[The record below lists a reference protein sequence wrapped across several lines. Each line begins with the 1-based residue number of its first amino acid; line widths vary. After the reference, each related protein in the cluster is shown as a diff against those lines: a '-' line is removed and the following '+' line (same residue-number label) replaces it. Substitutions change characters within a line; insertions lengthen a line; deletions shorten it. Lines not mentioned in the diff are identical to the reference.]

1 MSQVRNDIGEEG
13 RSSAEMK
20 VVLIGIILLGADL
33 CPAASLDRS
42 FDDVSG
48 VVMSRTGKRVQWNRG
63 SAQDAE
69 AERYIR
75 AQLKRP
81 LTASS
86 AVQIALL
93 NNHELQAI
101 YEEIGLAQADL
112 IEAGLLK
119 NPLFTIERRFPGQ
132 AMEADILGE
141 FIDLLFLPLR
151 KRVAAAKLEATKLR
165 VGAEILNTAAEVRV
179 AFYENQGNQQIADL
193 AQNVEQA
200 TAASAEVALQLHQAG
215 NSRSLDLANEEALH
229 VQAKVDFAKTLSTG
243 IESREKLTRM
253 LGLWGVDTSW
263 RVSPRLPDPSKQEI
277 GVAGLES
284 RAIAQRLDLA
294 AFKQETLSEAR
305 RLGFVRFEEI
315 SRGFEMGGHYE
326 REKDGQYSVGPS
338 FNLPIPFFNF
348 GQAAKARSEAKVR
361 QTQQRYL
368 ALAVQIRSEVRSAR
382 DRMLLARQRV
392 DYVQSTAMPLRRR
405 VVEES
410 QLQYNAMQVSL
421 FDLLRAKQEEV
432 NAGREYV
439 EALRDYWVAR
449 AELEKA
455 VGGSLNGRLLQLSDS
470 KEMAPKR

>member
-1 MSQVRNDIGEEG
+1 
-13 RSSAEMK
+13 MK
-20 VVLIGIILLGADL
+20 AIVVGIVLLGAAI
-33 CPAASLDRS
+33 CQAGSLDKS

-63 SAQDAE
+63 TAQDAE
-69 AERYIR
+69 AERYVR

-81 LTASS
+81 LTPNS

-93 NNHELQAI
+93 NNHELQAT

-112 IEAGLLK
+112 IEAGLLR

-132 AMEADILGE
+132 ALEADILGE

-151 KRVAAAKLEATKLR
+151 KRVAAAQLEAAKLR
-165 VGAEILNTAAEVRV
+165 VGAEIMKAAAEVRV
-179 AFYENQGNQQIADL
+179 AFYENQGNLQIADL
-193 AQNVEQA
+193 AQSVEQA
-200 TAASAEVALQLHQAG
+200 TAASAEAALQLHQAG
-215 NSRSLDLANEEALH
+215 NTRNLDLANEEALH
-229 VQAKVDFAKTLSTG
+229 VQAKVDFAKTQSAG
-243 IESREKLTRM
+243 IESREKLTRL
-253 LGLWGVDTSW
+253 LGLWGADTSW
-263 RVSPRLPDPSKQEI
+263 QVSPRLPDPPKKEI

-284 RAIAQRLDLA
+284 RAIEQRLDLA
-294 AFKQETLSEAR
+294 AFRQQTLSEAR
-305 RLGFVRFEEI
+305 RLGFVRFQEI
-315 SRGFEMGGHYE
+315 SQGFELGAHYE

-338 FNLPIPFFNF
+338 LNLPIPFFNF
-348 GQAAKARSEAKVR
+348 GQAAKARTEAKVR
-361 QTQQRYL
+361 QSHQKYL
-368 ALAVQIRSEVRSAR
+368 ALAVQIRSEIRSAR

-421 FDLLRAKQEEV
+421 FDLLRAKQDEV

-455 VGGSLNGRLLQLSDS
+455 VGGSLNGKLLQVSDS
-470 KEMAPKR
+470 KEIAPRK

>member
-1 MSQVRNDIGEEG
+1 
-13 RSSAEMK
+13 MK
-20 VVLIGIILLGADL
+20 TFVIGIVLLGAAI
-33 CPAASLDRS
+33 CPAASLDKS

-63 SAQDAE
+63 TAPDVE
-69 AERYIR
+69 AERYVR

-81 LTASS
+81 LTPNS

-93 NNHELQAI
+93 NNHELQAT

-112 IEAGLLK
+112 IEAGLLR

-132 AMEADILGE
+132 AMEADILAE
-141 FIDLLFLPLR
+141 FIDLLFLPMR
-151 KRVAAAKLEATKLR
+151 KRAAAAQLEAAKLR
-165 VGAEILNTAAEVRV
+165 VGSEILKTAAEVRV
-179 AFYENQGNQQIADL
+179 AFYENQGNLQIADL
-193 AQNVEQA
+193 AQSVEQA
-200 TAASAEVALQLHQAG
+200 TAASAEAALQLHQAG
-215 NSRSLDLANEEALH
+215 NTRSLDLANEEALH
-229 VQAKVDFAKTLSTG
+229 VQAKVDFAKTQSAG

-253 LGLWGVDTSW
+253 LGLWGAGTNW
-263 RVSPRLPDPSKQEI
+263 RVSPRLPDPPKTEI
-277 GVAGLES
+277 GAGGLES

-305 RLGFVRFEEI
+305 RLGFVRFQEI
-315 SRGFEMGGHYE
+315 SQQFEVGAHYE
-326 REKDGQYSVGPS
+326 RETDGTYSVGPS
-338 FNLPIPFFNF
+338 LNLPIPFFNF

-361 QTQQRYL
+361 QSQQKYL
-368 ALAVQIRSEVRSAR
+368 ALAVQVRSEVRSAR

-392 DYVQSTAMPLRRR
+392 DYVQSTALPLRRR

-439 EALRDYWVAR
+439 EALRDYWIAR

-455 VGGSLNGRLLQLSDS
+455 VGGSLTGKLLQVSDS
-470 KEMAPKR
+470 KEIAPKR

>member
-1 MSQVRNDIGEEG
+1 MSEVRDDAGEEG
-13 RSSAEMK
+13 RNATKMRRLILALVLVSASSA
-20 VVLIGIILLGADL
+20 VAG
-33 CPAASLDRS
+33 SLDRS

-48 VVMSRTGKRVQWNRG
+48 LVLSRTGKRVQWNRG
-63 SAQDAE
+63 TAQDVE
-69 AERYIR
+69 AASYIR

-81 LTASS
+81 LTAST

-93 NNHELQAI
+93 NNHELQAA

-132 AMEADILGE
+132 ALEADLLGE
-141 FIDLLFLPLR
+141 FIDILFLPLR
-151 KRVAAAKLEATKLR
+151 KRIAAAQLEAAKLR
-165 VGAEILNTAAEVRV
+165 VGAEIIKAAAEVRV
-179 AFYENQGNQQIADL
+179 AFYENQGGLQIIDL

-200 TAASAEVALQLHQAG
+200 TAASAEAALQLHQAG
-215 NSRSLDLANEEALH
+215 NTRSLDLANEEAFH
-229 VQAKVDFAKTLSTG
+229 VQAKLDLAKIQSAG
-243 IESREKLTRM
+243 VENREKLTRL
-253 LGLWGVDTSW
+253 LGLWGADTKW
-263 RVSPRLPDPSKQEI
+263 RVSPRLPDPS
-277 GVAGLES
+277 GSDVGLSDLES
-284 RAIAQRLDLA
+284 RAISQRLDLA

-305 RLGFVRFEEI
+305 RLGLVRFEEI

-338 FNLPIPFFNF
+338 LNLPIPFFNF

-361 QTQQRYL
+361 QSQQRYL

-382 DRMLLARQRV
+382 DRVLLARQRV
-392 DYVQSTAMPLRRR
+392 DYLQSTGMPLRHR
-405 VVEES
+405 VVDES

-421 FDLLRAKQEEV
+421 FDLLKAKQEEI
-432 NAGREYV
+432 NTGRDYV

-455 VGGSLNGRLLQLSDS
+455 VGGSLTGQRLQISN
-470 KEMAPKR
+470 KEIVPRK